1 MAPDK
6 HEQIRQINLHAAPL
20 LVDMEAAREAGA
32 DTYRM
37 AKAID
42 ALEASVKLA
51 KEAIEQSPEIHLGN
65 TEQSESVPVSG
76 EIEGQSGHAVFP
88 AAG

>member
-6 HEQIRQINLHAAPL
+6 HEQIRQINMHAAPL
-20 LVDMEAAREAGA
+20 LVDFEAARAAGA
-32 DTYRM
+32 DEYRM

-51 KEAIEQSPEIHLGN
+51 KESIEQSPEITN
-65 TEQSESVPVSG
+65 DN
-76 EIEGQSGHAVFP
+76 AK
-88 AAG
+88 